1 MRQGRSDEAFGELRK
16 TTENNL
22 TYREQV
28 FSLAWDYFD
37 HDPAHVE
44 ALAADTPDVRASLAL
59 FYAAHG
65 QAADSLRLWNT
76 LSDDQKAENPQ
87 TAKTIAQALSEKKF
101 FRQGLEFSRQV
112 GIDPDA
118 QAETITNGGFERPLG
133 SPEDNYYGWNVERG
147 DNKLDIAGDS
157 SVKHS
162 GNRSLK
168 MNFRIYV
175 KPELSNPWQTVA
187 AQPGRSYALH
197 FWART
202 ENLRSAGMPVVE
214 VLDPADNRL
223 IAASSAMP
231 TGTNDWQEFTID
243 FRAPDSSD
251 GFVIRVARS
260 YCEGCPLV
268 GLLWLDDLSLT
279 KK

>member
-1 MRQGRSDEAFGELRK
+1 M
-16 TTENNL
+16 
-22 TYREQV
+22 
-28 FSLAWDYFD
+28 
-37 HDPAHVE
+37 
-44 ALAADTPDVRASLAL
+44 RASLAL

-87 TAKTIAQALSEKKF
+87 TAKTIAQALTEKKF
-101 FRQGLEFSRQV
+101 FRQGIEFSRQV

-118 QAETITNGGFERPLG
+118 QAEVVTNGGFERPLG
-133 SPEDNYYGWNVERG
+133 TSDDNYYGWNVERG
-147 DNKLDIAGDS
+147 DNKLDIAADS

-168 MNFRIYV
+168 INFRTYV
-175 KPELSNPWQTVA
+175 KPELSNPWQIVA
-187 AQPGRSYALH
+187 AQPGEAFTLH

-202 ENLRSAGMPVVE
+202 ENLRSAGMPLIE
-214 VLDPADNRL
+214 VLDPGDNRL
-223 IAASSAMP
+223 IAASSPSIP
-231 TGTNDWQEFTID
+231 TGTNDWQEFRID
-243 FRAPDSSD
+243 FKAPDGSD
-251 GFVIRVARS
+251 GFVVRLARS

-268 GLLWLDDLSLT
+268 GLLWLDDFSLT